1 MREFKTI
8 MNLASRVRRAAA
20 LLAAVSMLAFAG
32 AASAQEFTDSHLKAA
47 RAAITALNATGE
59 FDEFL
64 PSAAAQLKIQ
74 LIQKNPDL
82 SQLISQTVDEKTLEL
97 VGRRGDLERE
107 AALIYAR
114 VFNEQQLNEITAF
127 YNTETGK
134 KLMADG
140 DIVGRQ
146 TVDAAVIW
154 QRGVAR
160 DLAEMVGK
168 HLSEVTKT
176 QVPTPEA
183 PAPVNQ
189 SGG

>member
-1 MREFKTI
+1 MY
-8 MNLASRVRRAAA
+8 LASRVRRAAA
-20 LLAAVSMLAFAG
+20 LFVTLSVIAVAAPAG
-32 AASAQEFTDSHLKAA
+32 AQEFADSHLKAA
-47 RAAITALNATGE
+47 RAAVSALNATGE
-59 FDEFL
+59 FDAFL
-64 PSAAAQLKIQ
+64 PNAAQQLKTQ

-82 SQLISQTVDEKTLEL
+82 QAVISRTVDEKTLEL
-97 VGRRGDLERE
+97 ASRRGDLERE
-107 AALIYAR
+107 VALIYAR

-154 QRGVAR
+154 QRGIAR

-168 HLSEVTKT
+168 HLAEITKSAAAA
-176 QVPTPEA
+176 PEGAA
-183 PAPVNQ
+183 PQQPVNQ
-189 SGG
+189 